1 MVSEDINTPQAFNWK
16 IALALVVAWILV
28 YMCMIKGIASSGKVV
43 YVTATFPYIVLIIF
57 FFRGITLKGAFDGL
71 RHLFTPKWHTILD
84 PVVWLEAG
92 TQIFFSLGLAFG
104 GLIAFSS
111 YNPVNNNCYRDAIM
125 VSMTNCFTSMFAGIV
140 VFSIIGFKATMVHEK
155 CLDDKNATMV
165 ELMEKGFDMQHLPK
179 AGSLYNVSFPDGSI
193 KSYIMPLLATC
204 DLEKELGNV
213 SFAFFF
219 IIYYIL

>member
-1 MVSEDINTPQAFNWK
+1 MVSKDINTPENFNWK
-16 IALALVVAWILV
+16 IALALLVAWILV

-57 FFRGITLKGAFDGL
+57 FFRGITLKGAGDGL

-155 CLDDKNATMV
+155 CLANRTSAIESILGVEYLNHSLPAVGKMVNVTEAGGIVKNIVMPFFV
-165 ELMEKGFDMQHLPK
+165 E
-179 AGSLYNVSFPDGSI
+179 
-193 KSYIMPLLATC
+193 C
-204 DLEKELGNV
+204 DLEKELDNV
-213 SFAFFF
+213 S
-219 IIYYIL
+219 IKNILIDT

>member
-1 MVSEDINTPQAFNWK
+1 MISEDINSPQVFNWK

-28 YMCMIKGIASSGKVV
+28 YLCMIKGIASSGKVV

-57 FFRGITLKGAFDGL
+57 FFRGITLKGAGDGL

-111 YNPVNNNCYRDAIM
+111 YNPVNNNCYRDALM
-125 VSMTNCFTSMFAGIV
+125 VSLTNCFTSMFAGIV
-140 VFSIIGFKATMVHEK
+140 VFSIIGFKATMVYEK
-155 CLDDKNATMV
+155 CLSDRKFKLE
-165 ELMEKGFDMQHLPK
+165 ELLGSDFNEASILEGSAILNDTVKEILSK
-179 AGSLYNVSFPDGSI
+179 APQ
-193 KSYIMPLLATC
+193 C
-204 DLEKELGNV
+204 DLEKELSNV
-213 SFAFFF
+213 S
-219 IIYYIL
+219 IL